1 MKDATRLTRMGRPH
15 DDRGLVNPS
24 IERGSTILAPS
35 AAELYNFPEGRPHY
49 GRVGL
54 EAQRSLRN
62 ALCELQGGAGC
73 ALTCSGMMA
82 NTLSILTAV
91 EAGGR
96 VLVSDSVYGPVR
108 SFVLNT
114 LPRYGVTAE
123 FYPPRIGPEIEDLMT
138 EDVQAILL
146 ESPGSLSMELQ
157 DVPMIAEIARR
168 KGVISIIDDTWSA
181 GLTLKP
187 LQMGVDLAVQALT
200 KHAGGHSDVMMG
212 AVVARDAAMAE
223 RLQTTERA
231 FGIVTAPDDS
241 YLILRGLRTLE
252 LRMQRSAQSSLKI
265 ADWLSKRPEIGQVL
279 HPAHPAHPD
288 HALFKRDFSGSCGLF
303 SVTFSDW
310 NNKDS
315 ERFLDALDL
324 FGLGFS
330 WGGYESLAIHCD
342 PQIKRSTIKE
352 RHQGALIRFSIGL
365 EDGDDLIADI
375 AQALDQAVS

>member
-1 MKDATRLTRMGRPH
+1 MKDATRLTRLGRPH

-35 AAELYNFPEGRPHY
+35 AAQLYNFPEGRPHY

-54 EAQRSLRN
+54 ESQRSLRA

-91 EAGGR
+91 TAGGR

-108 SFVLNT
+108 GFVLNT
-114 LPRYGVTAE
+114 LPRYGVTAT
-123 FYPPRIGPEIEDLMT
+123 FYDPHIGPEIEGLMT
-138 EDVQAILL
+138 DDVQAILL
-146 ESPGSLSMELQ
+146 ESPGSLTMELQ

-181 GLTLKP
+181 GLTFKP

-212 AVVARDAAMAE
+212 AVVARDEVMADRLREME
-223 RLQTTERA
+223 RGL
-231 FGIVTAPDDS
+231 GIVTAPDDS

-252 LRMQRSAQSSLKI
+252 LRMQRAAQSSLRI
-265 ADWLSKRPEIGQVL
+265 ADWLSSRSEIGSIL
-279 HPAHPAHPD
+279 HPAHPSHPD
-288 HALFKRDFSGSCGLF
+288 HQLFKRDFTGSCGLF
-303 SVTFSDW
+303 SVTFREW
-310 NNKDS
+310 NNKHS
-315 ERFLDALDL
+315 IRFLDSLDL

-330 WGGYESLAIHCD
+330 WGGFESLAIHCD
-342 PQIKRSTIKE
+342 PQLKRSTSRR
-352 RHQGALIRFSIGL
+352 RHPGALIRFSIGL
-365 EDGDDLIADI
+365 EDADDLITDI
-375 AQALDQAVS
+375 SQALDKMSD

>member
-1 MKDATRLTRMGRPH
+1 MKDATRLTRLGRPH

-54 EAQRSLRN
+54 EAQRSLRE
-62 ALCELQGGAGC
+62 ALCDLQGGAGC

-91 EAGGR
+91 QSGGR

-108 SFVLNT
+108 GFVLNT
-114 LPRYGVTAE
+114 LPRYGVTAD
-123 FYPPRIGPEIEDLMT
+123 FYDPRIGPEIEHLMT
-138 EDVQAILL
+138 DDVQAILL
-146 ESPGSLSMELQ
+146 ESPGSLTMELQ
-157 DVPMIAEIARR
+157 DVPMIAEIARK

-187 LQMGVDLAVQALT
+187 LAMGVDLAVQALT

-212 AVVARDAAMAE
+212 AVVARDDAMAA
-223 RLQTTERA
+223 RLRETERA
-231 FGIVTAPDDS
+231 LGIVTAPDDS

-252 LRMQRSAQSSLKI
+252 LRMQRAAQSSLKI
-265 ADWLSKRPEIGQVL
+265 ADWLSKRPEIGSVL
-279 HPAHPAHPD
+279 HPAHPDHPD
-288 HALFKRDFSGSCGLF
+288 HYLFKRDFTGSCGLF

-310 NNKDS
+310 NNKHS
-315 ERFLDALDL
+315 IRFLDALNL

-342 PQIKRSTIKE
+342 PQIKRSRTRAGHK
-352 RHQGALIRFSIGL
+352 GALVRFSIGL
-365 EDGDDLIADI
+365 EDADDLIADI
-375 AQALDQAVS
+375 SQALDNVAN